1 MTRQISH
8 TSFLGETAITTSNRP
23 NRSGSDLVIEHRHRH
38 QTRAN
43 AKGRDVAPSPHN
55 QTILRTSTRSR
66 SNRRSWATRGRQTS
80 EAITTITN
88 TTTTKTMRGG
98 ELEAVRAG
106 EEGVPGRDGAEA
118 GGGVRGWRR
127 RHGVRAVG
135 AATLRCLLDIQLVG
149 FRRPGTTAGGEEGA
163 AGGRAGAPRSRPA
176 NGSASPEL
184 RFGASTARDL
194 GIGSGRGEASEAC
207 GTGEGV
213 RGLAIG
219 AADRKSVV

>member
-1 MTRQISH
+1 
-8 TSFLGETAITTSNRP
+8 G
-23 NRSGSDLVIEHRHRH
+23 G
-38 QTRAN
+38 
-43 AKGRDVAPSPHN
+43 
-55 QTILRTSTRSR
+55 
-66 SNRRSWATRGRQTS
+66 QTS
-80 EAITTITN
+80 EAITTIAN

-98 ELEAVRAG
+98 KLEAVRAG

-149 FRRPGTTAGGEEGA
+149 FRRPGRRRAERRERR

-184 RFGASTARDL
+184 RFGASTAKRDL
-194 GIGSGRGEASEAC
+194 GIGSGRA
-207 GTGEGV
+207 
-213 RGLAIG
+213 RLA
-219 AADRKSVV
+219 